1 MGFFL
6 FFYQLWSRVWKLLS
20 FSNFSYKQKWNV
32 GSCQQLSFDQPL
44 EWTKFL
50 WTKCTYRICNQ
61 KRVSSSRSWEK
72 REKHVFNV
80 MMGQCTMKELYF
92 LDHKGHVDCWNFD
105 GSIQYNQRP
114 EIIVSRLS
122 LSPYQCIYML
132 CGRTVCV
139 SYVETECWRMK
150 QTSRWTCCDFPCKF
164 LTVSHTLS
172 GIVVKFWRKF
182 RRKF

>member
-1 MGFFL
+1 MGIFV
-6 FFYQLWSRVWKLLS
+6 FYQLWSRVWKLLS

-32 GSCQQLSFDQPL
+32 GLCQQLSFDQPL

-50 WTKCTYRICNQ
+50 WTNCTYRICNQ

-132 CGRTVCV
+132 CGRTVCLICGNGV
-139 SYVETECWRMK
+139 LENETDIQMNLLWFSMQVAHRIIHPL
-150 QTSRWTCCDFPCKF
+150 RY
-164 LTVSHTLS
+164 S
-172 GIVVKFWRKF
+172 GKILEKI
-182 RRKF
+182 

>member
-1 MGFFL
+1 MGIFV
-6 FFYQLWSRVWKLLS
+6 FYQLWSRVWKLLS

-32 GSCQQLSFDQPL
+32 GLCQQLSFDQPL

-50 WTKCTYRICNQ
+50 WTNCTYRICNQ

-80 MMGQCTMKELYF
+80 MMGQSTMKELYF
-92 LDHKGHVDCWNFD
+92 LDRKGHVDCWNFD

-132 CGRTVCV
+132 CGRTVCLICGNGV
-139 SYVETECWRMK
+139 LENETDIQMNLLWFSM
-150 QTSRWTCCDFPCKF
+150 Q
-164 LTVSHTLS
+164 VSHHITHPLS
-172 GIVVKFWRKF
+172 PV
-182 RRKF
+182 